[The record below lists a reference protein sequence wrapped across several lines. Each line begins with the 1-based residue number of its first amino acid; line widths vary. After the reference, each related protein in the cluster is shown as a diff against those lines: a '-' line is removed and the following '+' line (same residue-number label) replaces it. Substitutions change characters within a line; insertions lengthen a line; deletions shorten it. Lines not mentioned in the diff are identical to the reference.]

1 MVRPVDSR
9 FDSYAK
15 HRIRQR
21 VFDLFPTYGNWE
33 AMAASVSEAM
43 MLEFPRTYFNRLR
56 KNQLGDST
64 LETLVQWIE
73 RSDPGFRAALKPEGI
88 FAEVGVS
95 SRDYYFHLHRMPD
108 LDAWDEALL
117 QEYEG
122 CYLCAPEYDRNAYLP
137 MSRVR
142 RVILDKEGLPQN
154 WKDQRINDWRIHLAK
169 RSILILKRTTNFHFW
184 AAEIPLTGLYPQDAN
199 TNDITTYYEGV
210 GIASS
215 NTIHVFLRDCL
226 SRAPRFHSLL
236 IRPKSDYKVLKTRA
250 GELYAPAQ
258 LRDLDSEI
266 IMLTDD
272 DIAHMQRE
280 FAEPLASDVF
290 LTGNTQT
297 SIPPLAWAKLNVD
310 MIDGAPRVYHKKPAS
325 FLDDPATHLLHADLT
340 ITPQL
345 EDILANPLL
354 IGEMMMESKS

>member
-1 MVRPVDSR
+1 MARSPDSR

-21 VFDLFPTYGNWE
+21 VFDLFPNYGNWE
-33 AMAASVSEAM
+33 AMAASVSEDM
-43 MLEFPRTYFNRLR
+43 SIEFPRTYFNRLR
-56 KNQLGDST
+56 NNQLGDGT

-73 RSDPGFRAALKPEGI
+73 RSDPKFRATLKPEGI
-88 FAEVGVS
+88 FTEVGAS

-117 QEYEG
+117 QEFEG
-122 CYLCAPEYDRNAYLP
+122 VYLCAPEYDRNAYLP

-142 RVILDKEGLPQN
+142 RVILAKEGLPKN

-169 RSILILKRTTNFHFW
+169 RSILVLKRTANFHFW
-184 AAEIPLTGLYPQDAN
+184 AAEIPLTGLYPQQAN

-226 SRAPRFHSLL
+226 SRAPRFHSIL
-236 IRPKSDYKVLKTRA
+236 IRPKSEYKVLNTRA
-250 GELYAPAQ
+250 GALYAPAQ

-266 IMLTDD
+266 VMLTDD
-272 DIAHMQRE
+272 DVAHMRQE
-280 FAEPLASDVF
+280 FALPLASEVF

-310 MIDGAPRVYHKKPAS
+310 IVDGTPRVYHKKPFG
-325 FLDDPATHLLHADLT
+325 FLGDPQTHLLQPDMAYR
-340 ITPQL
+340 PQI
-345 EDILANPLL
+345 DAIFANPLL
-354 IGEMMMESKS
+354 IGDMVMEASS